1 MGFLFELYRGVPS
14 LYPVCTVTQH
24 RFWKSFPA
32 NSNLAIDPSGKNR
45 FLHVLSSAVHLQLF
59 VKIMLVGVWFQVVS
73 EWKLLSSV
81 QLFAPYG
88 LYSPWILQSRILE
101 WVAFPFT
108 RVSYQTQQSNP
119 GLPHCRWILYQLS
132 HKGSPRILE
141 WVAYP
146 FSSRSSGPRSWTG
159 VSCIAG
165 RFFTNWAVREAM
177 RGVWLIKPRKNQS
190 LSANDLF
197 TSWHINTLVWFFV
210 LLQLQLRLGTFG
222 IKT

>member
-1 MGFLFELYRGVPS
+1 MSESCL
-14 LYPVCTVTQH
+14 
-24 RFWKSFPA
+24 
-32 NSNLAIDPSGKNR
+32 
-45 FLHVLSSAVHLQLF
+45 
-59 VKIMLVGVWFQVVS
+59 VVS
-73 EWKLLSSV
+73 SS
-81 QLFAPYG
+81 LRPYG

-119 GLPHCRWILYQLS
+119 GLPHCRWILYHLS

-165 RFFTNWAVREAM
+165 RFFTNSAVREAM